1 MAVKPKSPQ
10 ITKAQLQK
18 WVNLVNRLD
27 GNVSRA
33 AEEAGISARQLKR
46 HLDTCKKRGV
56 VPPKPFNPQNAIR
69 STDIADDELHDVW
82 NVYERYGYDAQATAE
97 ALGIHESSLRNRIK
111 KAQHKFGYVKKSL
124 GVTHAQAAAPLP
136 LPDAGKINYFML
148 TTAQNNTKVH
158 DATWASGINLAKHYD
173 AEIKV
178 STFTYIGNE
187 EGSQKRGHEKSGEA
201 MGRKV
206 EDRWYDPRVVPYI
219 SDEFQ
224 QLAPGLVWCGHS
236 NTLPTASDPLRGTQS
251 LNGRASGVWPHTR
264 IEMRPVATAAGEAT
278 KFNFTTGAVTL
289 RNYIQKRAGIAAEFY
304 HCFGFLLVAVDSN
317 GNWWCRQLNA
327 DSEGNIY
334 DLDLLATPEGVFEW
348 IDEKKGGLEGLVYG
362 DIHRS
367 KIDETIRDATWGPGG
382 LVDFLKPKVQV
393 FHDLLNF
400 NPSHHSRKDPHE
412 MYKQRKRAEDLVYGE
427 IEGDG
432 SFLDWTHRPWSREVV
447 VDSNHH
453 RHLDRFLKEVDWRD
467 DLNNARVILDMN
479 LAWLDAI
486 DKGEEEDFLAYE
498 WQIRKMGYGKHAH
511 FMNLTS
517 EKPEKLSLV
526 LCKGNGGGIEVGAHH
541 GDRGPN
547 GARGTPQN
555 LSKMGRKNVIGDKH
569 SPGIWGGTYV
579 AGMTG
584 KPRQGYN
591 IGPGSWAAAHV
602 PIYPNGKRQVLLFW
616 KGMPHEPR
624 G

>member
-1 MAVKPKSPQ
+1 MVAASQPNKK
-10 ITKAQLQK
+10 QLEK
-18 WVNLVNRLD
+18 YVNAVNRHG
-27 GNVSRA
+27 GNVKAA
-33 AEEAGISARQLKR
+33 AEEANIPASTFRRYLTLAKKKGIA
-46 HLDTCKKRGV
+46 
-56 VPPKPFNPQNAIR
+56 PPKKFDPKSLVR
-69 STDIADDELHDVW
+69 VTDITDQELHDVW
-82 NVYERYGYDAQATAE
+82 GVFERYGYQYEAAAE
-97 ALGIHESSLRNRIK
+97 ALGTNHRWIRDRVK
-111 KAQHKFGYVKKSL
+111 KAQHKFGYEKKSL
-124 GVTHAQAAAPLP
+124 GVTHAAAAAPLP
-136 LPDAGKINYFML
+136 LPSKGKITYYML
-148 TTAQNNTKVH
+148 TSAQNNTKLH
-158 DATWASGINLAKHYD
+158 DKTWASGINLAKHYD

-178 STFTYIGNE
+178 STFTYIGL
-187 EGSQKRGHEKSGEA
+187 EGSEKRGTEKKDT
-201 MGRKV
+201 MGLKV
-206 EDRWYDPRVVPYI
+206 EDRWYDPRIIPYI

-251 LNGRASGVWPHTR
+251 LNGRASGIWPHTR
-264 IEMRPVATAAGEAT
+264 IEMRPVATAQGEAT
-278 KFNFTTGAVTL
+278 KFNFTTGAITL

-304 HCFGFLLVAVDSN
+304 HCFGFMLVAVDSE

-327 DSEGNIY
+327 DSDGNIY

-367 KIDETIRDATWGPGG
+367 KIDETIRDATWGEGG

-412 MYKQRKRAEDLVYGE
+412 MYKQRKRAEDLVYEE

-467 DLNNARVILDMN
+467 DLNNAHTILEMN
-479 LAWLDAI
+479 LAWLEAI
-486 DKGEEEDFLAYE
+486 DAGEEDDFLAYE

-517 EKPEKLSLV
+517 EKPAKLSLI
-526 LCKGNGGGIEVGAHH
+526 LCPGSGGGIEVGAHH

-547 GARGTPQN
+547 GSRGTPAN

-584 KPRQGYN
+584 KMRQGYN